1 MRPEPQLVLPL
12 LMPVLVLLLLVL
24 VLVVVV
30 AVVSR
35 LEPALLLLLVWACG
49 GPRWPS
55 LACVGLHGPTLGF
68 VGLRFLRW
76 PALVRSQIKT
86 NVSKVK

>member
-1 MRPEPQLVLPL
+1 
-12 LMPVLVLLLLVL
+12 MPVLVLLI
-24 VLVVVV
+24 VVVV
-30 AVVSR
+30 AVMSR
-35 LEPALLLLLVWACG
+35 LEPALLLLVWACG
-49 GPRWPS
+49 GPRWPL
-55 LACVGLHGPTLGF
+55 LACVGLHGPVLGF